1 MDVDSAR
8 NYLGL
13 RLLDLASAERSG
25 DTWLIKRAQEA
36 VTRAEKVLVE
46 VTLRDEGGW
55 RP

>member
-1 MDVDSAR
+1 MDIDGAR

-13 RLLDLASAERSG
+13 RLLDLASAERTG
-25 DTWLIKRAQEA
+25 NPRLIEKAQEA

-46 VTLRDEGGW
+46 VTLREEGGW